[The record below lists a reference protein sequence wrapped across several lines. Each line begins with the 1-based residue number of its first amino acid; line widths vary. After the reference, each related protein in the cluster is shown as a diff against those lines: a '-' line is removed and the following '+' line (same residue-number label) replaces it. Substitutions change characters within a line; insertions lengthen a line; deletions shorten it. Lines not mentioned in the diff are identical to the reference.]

1 MREKELRLALVCY
14 GGISLAI
21 YMHGITKEIWHL
33 ARASRDYH
41 DGVDEAEVPGSSRAV
56 YSQLIAAIETATGTR
71 LRILP
76 DIIAGASAGGINGIF
91 LAQAIETGQSLD
103 PLTDL
108 WMEYADID
116 RLLDPDA
123 RPSARFSKFWASP
136 LVWMASR
143 RPADDVDE
151 TVAPETREEVRAK
164 LSRFIRSRWFEPP
177 FGGAV
182 FSHMLL
188 DAFEAMAREPA
199 GMPLLPSGHP
209 LDLFVTVTD
218 FDGYAQSLALNSP
231 AQVIETEHRLSL
243 GFSARGQS
251 QAGAER
257 AFADAAELAFAARA
271 TASFPGAFPPFTVR
285 ELDAVLAE
293 RDRAWPDR
301 GAFLK
306 RVLPRHH
313 VLGKAEDAV
322 LIDGSV
328 LANAP
333 FAQAIGALRDRP
345 SRREVDRRFV
355 YIDPKPHSRSI
366 RLTRSGEPKP
376 QAEGE
381 PPPLPGFFR
390 TIFGALSDIPREQ
403 PIRDNL
409 EAIEQRSRR
418 IRRMREIIDALR
430 PQIEQDVESSFGGTL
445 FLDRPT
451 PARLAGWRAKAQA
464 RAANSA
470 GFAYPAY
477 GHLKLSGIVD
487 EMADLLFRVL
497 PEEKALQREAARQAI
512 WGHIRSNGIDQLG
525 GDGRAGA
532 GEQAILFFRD
542 HDLSF
547 RIRRLR
553 FLARRL
559 AETLEVES
567 DAAPDALTAIHDAI
581 YGGLAMYLERESPE
595 YYRAAFGEQEPGD
608 VMAEPDVVLAAL
620 ARARD
625 LRACDSAAE
634 ALLSGALGGLPKA
647 ERRSMLLAYLGF
659 PFYDI
664 ATLPLLQ
671 GEGLDEY
678 NPIKV
683 DRISPEDCSAI
694 RPADAAATL
703 RGMEFNNF
711 GAFFSRAYREN
722 DYLWGRL
729 HGAERLID
737 IVLSTLPIGTQ
748 LSEEEVAR
756 YRKAAFHAILDE
768 EAQRL
773 TLVTDLI
780 VSLRREIG

>member
-41 DGVDEAEVPGSSRAV
+41 DDPHQDAVALGTSRSV
-56 YSQLIAAIETATGTR
+56 YRALIAEIEAETATR
-71 LRILP
+71 LRVIP

-108 WMEYADID
+108 WMDYADID

-123 RPSARFSKFWASP
+123 RPAARFSKFWASP
-136 LVWMASR
+136 LVWMAAR
-143 RPADDVDE
+143 RPGDAVE
-151 TVAPETREEVRAK
+151 RTVAPETREEVRMK

-182 FSHMLL
+182 FSNMLL
-188 DAFEAMAREPA
+188 DAFEAMERAPCGE
-199 GMPLLPSGHP
+199 PLLPPGHP

-218 FDGYAQSLALNSP
+218 FGGYPQSLTLHSP
-231 AQVIETEHRLSL
+231 PHVVETEHRLSI
-243 GFSARGQS
+243 GFAARGRDES
-251 QAGAER
+251 R
-257 AFADAAELAFAARA
+257 RRFADPAELAFAARA
-271 TASFPGAFPPFTVR
+271 TASFPSAFPPFTVR
-285 ELDAVLAE
+285 ELDGVLEA
-293 RDRAWPDR
+293 RNRAWPGRND
-301 GAFLK
+301 FLA
-306 RVLPRHH
+306 RVLPRHWA
-313 VLGKAEDAV
+313 LGKAEDAV

-333 FAQAIGALRDRP
+333 FAQAIGALRNRP

-366 RLTRSGEPKP
+366 RLTRSGENKP
-376 QAEGE
+376 LEDGE
-381 PPPLPGFFR
+381 RAPLPGFFR

-409 EAIEQRSRR
+409 DAIAGRSRR
-418 IRRMREIIDALR
+418 IERMRQIIAALR
-430 PQIEQDVESSFGGTL
+430 PQIEQDVISSFGGTL

-451 PARLAGWRAKAQA
+451 PARLAHWRAKAQT
-464 RAANSA
+464 RAASAA

-487 EMADLLFRVL
+487 EIADLIGRISPKDDAVQRDAARR
-497 PEEKALQREAARQAI
+497 ALWGHVRSAGLDQMNGAGREAVSA
-512 WGHIRSNGIDQLG
+512 DV
-525 GDGRAGA
+525 
-532 GEQAILFFRD
+532 ILFFRD
-542 HDLSF
+542 HDLGF

-559 AETLEVES
+559 AETLEIAS
-567 DAAPDALTAIHDAI
+567 DASPEALTAMHDAI
-581 YGGLAMYLERESPE
+581 YGGLALYIAREDPE
-595 YYRAAFGEQEPGD
+595 HYPDALISAAGEVTTDP
-608 VMAEPDVVLAAL
+608 ASVLATL
-620 ARARD
+620 AAARD
-625 LRACDSAAE
+625 LRACDDAAE
-634 ALLSGALGGLPKA
+634 ALLSEALWGLPKT

-678 NPIKV
+678 DPVKV

-737 IVLSTLPIGTQ
+737 ILLSTLAADASFP
-748 LSEEEVAR
+748 EERIAR
-756 YRKAAFHAILDE
+756 YRKALFHAILDE

-773 TLVTDLI
+773 TLVTDMI
-780 VSLRREIG
+780 VSLRKEIG